1 MKGNYGKIL
10 SAAISVILIVYVV
23 YNIFNLIYDPI
34 TTQQAVKVRVDETIT
49 LSGMAIRSEVIVNAS
64 KKGIVDY
71 LVSDGDK
78 VAKGET
84 IANVYSSADGADI
97 EKRLRDTDAEIART
111 EAALGARGSGVDAY
125 SIEGTIRDEL
135 ASFADACREGRLRS
149 VDTAMDGVL
158 SGFNMR
164 LVAQGKVDT
173 FTARLDELKSEYSSL
188 VSSRVGN
195 NSSITSP
202 DSGYFVGYTD
212 SLENAVDY
220 ASVKELT
227 PSQIAELCGK
237 TPEVSNDGNIK
248 LIDEYEWYYI
258 APITGEDVKRIAVG
272 QSIPVKFSS
281 FLSYEI
287 NFTVEKLET
296 DDEGNSAVIF
306 SCSNINS
313 ELACMRNEA
322 VTLRLDTYS
331 GIRVSADAL
340 RVVDGVQ
347 GVYIARGQKVA
358 FRKVEPVYLADG
370 YIISKIDRSD
380 SEYLQLYDDIIIG
393 GSNIYA
399 GKVI

>member
-1 MKGNYGKIL
+1 MKGNSGKIL
-10 SAAISVILIVYVV
+10 SAAVSVILIAYVV

-34 TTQQAVKVRVDETIT
+34 TTQQAVKVRVDETMT

-64 KKGIVDY
+64 KNGIVDY

-84 IANVYSSADGADI
+84 IANIYSSAEGADI
-97 EKRLRDTDAEIART
+97 EKRLRETEAEIARA

-135 ASFADACREGRLRS
+135 SAFADACREGRLND
-149 VDTAMDGVL
+149 VDAAMNGVF

-164 LVAQGKVDT
+164 LVAQGKVDA
-173 FTARLDELKSEYSSL
+173 FTTRLDELKSEYSSL
-188 VSSRVGN
+188 LSSRVGN
-195 NSSITSP
+195 NNSITSP
-202 DSGYFVGYTD
+202 DSGFFVGYTD

-227 PSQIAELCGK
+227 PTQIAELCEK
-237 TPEVSNDGNIK
+237 KPEVSGDSAVK
-248 LIDEYEWYYI
+248 LIDEYEWYYVAAI
-258 APITGEDVKRIAVG
+258 SNEDAKRIEVG
-272 QSIPVKFSS
+272 QALPAKFSS
-281 FLSYEI
+281 FLSHEI
-287 NFTVEKLET
+287 YFTVEKLET
-296 DDEGNSAVIF
+296 DDDGNSAVIF
-306 SCSNINS
+306 SCNNINS
-313 ELACMRNEA
+313 ELSCMRNEP

-358 FRKVEPVYLADG
+358 FRKVDPIYLADG

-380 SEYLQLYDDIIIG
+380 SGTLQLYDDIIIG
-393 GSNIYA
+393 GSNMYS
-399 GKVI
+399 GKLI